1 MRPVLCYDMA
11 VGIAATL
18 LIATTVTAFLYF
30 IKWWKRIKEKNLP
43 PGPTPIPFLGNIVQ
57 LGTSEL
63 PQSLVKLSGTYGPV
77 YTIYLANQRAVILV
91 GYDVIKEALVD
102 RSDAFSDRGGVE
114 LTDLFFKDFGVIM
127 SNGERWKTLRRFSL
141 MTLRNFG
148 MGKRNI
154 EERIQEEAQC
164 LTERFMKTKD
174 SPTDPTYLL
183 LLAVS
188 NVICSVVFG
197 ERFDYEDKKYM
208 SLLADIQNFVQ
219 VFNSFWGQLLNIFPN
234 LMTSLPGPHQKIF
247 QSFEN
252 LKSFVMEMTRA
263 HRVTL
268 DENCPRDFIDCFL
281 MRMNEEKKNPNTEF
295 HEENLQGI
303 VTDLFFAG
311 TETTSLT
318 LRYGFLIL

>member
-1 MRPVLCYDMA
+1 MA

-30 IKWWKRIKEKNLP
+30 IKWWKRIKQKNLP

-114 LTDLFFKDFGVIM
+114 LTDLFFKDYGVIM

-154 EERIQEEAQC
+154 EERIQEEAHC

-174 SPTDPTYLL
+174 RPYP
-183 LLAVS
+183 
-188 NVICSVVFG
+188 C
-197 ERFDYEDKKYM
+197 
-208 SLLADIQNFVQ
+208 
-219 VFNSFWGQLLNIFPN
+219 
-234 LMTSLPGPHQKIF
+234 
-247 QSFEN
+247 
-252 LKSFVMEMTRA
+252 
-263 HRVTL
+263 
-268 DENCPRDFIDCFL
+268 
-281 MRMNEEKKNPNTEF
+281 
-295 HEENLQGI
+295 
-303 VTDLFFAG
+303 
-311 TETTSLT
+311 
-318 LRYGFLIL
+318 